1 MSTHTMKRT
10 HGAPAPAGRVRAA
23 WAAAHAPVAGV
34 PRRVRNAALAVPLVV
49 LPSGLWRIAT
59 EYIPAMES
67 GGDTG
72 DGGLPG
78 WLPGEVYIVLLSVF
92 SELVAFT
99 AVGLI
104 AAWGEVFPRWVPVLR
119 GRGVPPLA
127 AVVPAAIG
135 AVLLTVV
142 WTAAFAADFA
152 GVTLQ
157 GDPTPAGYP
166 GEAGG
171 WISAVYYVCYIPL
184 LLWGPLLGLVT
195 AAYWRRRR
203 AGRPEGIA
211 ARRRVAAGGT
221 GGRGARLDRSRSDGR
236 TGTAWRQRPKSGGA
250 TRLRRRDSVDA

>member
-1 MSTHTMKRT
+1 MITRTMERT
-10 HGAPAPAGRVRAA
+10 HGVPAAPAGRARAV

-34 PRRVRNAALAVPLVV
+34 SRRVRNAALAVPLVV

-59 EYIPAMES
+59 EFVPGME

-72 DGGLPG
+72 SGTLPG

-119 GRGVPPLA
+119 GRRVPPLA
-127 AVVPAAIG
+127 VVVPAAIG

-157 GDPTPAGYP
+157 GEPTPAGYP

-171 WISAVYYVCYIPL
+171 WTAAVYYVCYLPL
-184 LLWGPLLGLVT
+184 LLWGPLLGLLT
-195 AAYWRRRR
+195 AAYRRRRR
-203 AGRPEGIA
+203 AERPEGIA
-211 ARRRVAAGGT
+211 AR
-221 GGRGARLDRSRSDGR
+221 
-236 TGTAWRQRPKSGGA
+236 
-250 TRLRRRDSVDA
+250 